1 MPHSTLHGKK
11 DFSTQEIE
19 YLSHLRFAIDQHAI
33 ISIANAA
40 GDIIDVNDK
49 FCEISGYSRDELIGK
64 NHRLLKSAE
73 HSPAFFRQMWMTIA
87 SGKVWQGEICNLNKQ
102 GQEYWVR
109 STIIPFLDENGL
121 PLQYLSIRTDITY
134 TKLAEGKLRVFR
146 RLVETTEQAIRVSD
160 AEGRIQYVNPAYER
174 LLGYRSR
181 EVLGRDFVAVGT
193 AGQQEERVAEVLKT
207 LAEGKSW
214 TGLLKLTRKDG
225 SELMSLSN
233 LCPIMDPNTGK
244 LANTFNMFVDYSAE
258 IERQQALEQAVEQA
272 NEANQAKSEFLSR
285 MSHEL
290 RTPMNAIIGFSSLME
305 MDDELSED
313 NRDNVNEIIK
323 ASRHLLQLINEVLD
337 LTRVEARKVELSIE
351 PVDCVVLVEEC
362 HSLLRPLL
370 EKSEVSL
377 KISLPEPFI
386 VRADH
391 IRLKQVLLNLIS
403 NAIKYNRRGGKVCIQ
418 GEAVETASGHFLR
431 LHVQDTGNGIA
442 PERMKELFRPFNR
455 LGAEYGEIEG
465 TGIGL
470 VITHSLVELMGGHI
484 GVESELG
491 KGSDFWIELPA
502 EVLPELVDTTVPA
515 TTLPATAEAESDK
528 QQRRYTVLYIEDNPA
543 NIKLVTQALARLPH
557 ISLFTAHTPSLG
569 LDLAHHHQPDLILL
583 DINLPGMNGYQVLA
597 ELKNRTRTA
606 SIPVIAITANAM
618 RRDIERGKQAGF
630 AEYLTKPLDISL
642 FLRTVNEF
650 LERSV

>member
-73 HSPAFFRQMWMTIA
+73 HSPAFFRQMWMTIT

-134 TKLAEGKLRVFR
+134 TKLAEGKLRVFL
-146 RLVETTEQAIRVSD
+146 RLIETTEQAIRVSD

-174 LLGYRSR
+174 LLGYCSR

-193 AGQQEERVAEVLKT
+193 APQQEEKIHEVVKT
-207 LAEGKSW
+207 LSEGKSW
-214 TGLLKLTRKDG
+214 SGLLKLMRKDG
-225 SELMSLSN
+225 SEFMSLSN
-233 LCPIMDPNTGK
+233 LGPIMDPNTGK

-258 IERQQALEQAVEQA
+258 IDRQQALERAVEEA

-290 RTPMNAIIGFSSLME
+290 RTPMNVIIGFSSLME
-305 MDDELSED
+305 MNDELSED

-337 LTRVEARKVELSIE
+337 LARVEARKVELSIE

-377 KISLPEPFI
+377 KINLPEPFI

-418 GEAVETASGHFLR
+418 SETIETTSGHFLR

-470 VITHSLVELMGGHI
+470 VITHSLVELMGGEI
-484 GVESELG
+484 GVSSELG
-491 KGSDFWIELPA
+491 KGSDFWIQLPA
-502 EVLPELVDTTVPA
+502 EVLPELQETTVA
-515 TTLPATAEAESDK
+515 AATATAPDQ

-650 LERSV
+650 LERSE

>member
-1 MPHSTLHGKK
+1 MPHSTLPGKK
-11 DFSTQEIE
+11 NFSHQEIE

-33 ISIANAA
+33 VSIANAA

-49 FCEISGYSRDELIGK
+49 FCEISGYSREELIGK

-87 SGKVWQGEICNLNKQ
+87 SGKVWQGEICNFNKQ

-109 STIIPFLDENGL
+109 STIVPFLDENGL

-134 TKLAEGKLRVFR
+134 TKLAEGRLRVFR
-146 RLVETTEQAIRVSD
+146 RLIETTEQAIRVSD

-193 AGQQEERVAEVLKT
+193 APQQEEKIHEVVKT
-207 LAEGKSW
+207 LSEGKSW
-214 TGLLKLTRKDG
+214 SGLLKLMRKDG
-225 SELMSLSN
+225 SEFMSLSN

-258 IERQQALEQAVEQA
+258 IDRQQALERAVEEA

-290 RTPMNAIIGFSSLME
+290 RTPMNAIIGFSSLIE
-305 MDDELSED
+305 MNDELSED

-377 KISLPEPFI
+377 KINLPEPFI

-418 GEAVETASGHFLR
+418 GETIETTSDHFLR

-470 VITHSLVELMGGHI
+470 VITHSLVELMGGEI
-484 GVESELG
+484 GVSSELG
-491 KGSDFWIELPA
+491 KGSDFWIQLPA
-502 EVLPELVDTTVPA
+502 EVLPELQETTA
-515 TTLPATAEAESDK
+515 ATATATAPDQ

-650 LERSV
+650 LERSE

>member
-1 MPHSTLHGKK
+1 MPHSTLPGKK
-11 DFSTQEIE
+11 NFSHQEIE

-33 ISIANAA
+33 VSIANAA

-49 FCEISGYSRDELIGK
+49 FCEISGYSREELIGK

-87 SGKVWQGEICNLNKQ
+87 SGKVWQGEICNFNKQ

-109 STIIPFLDENGL
+109 STIVPFLDENGL

-134 TKLAEGKLRVFR
+134 TKLAEGKLRVFL
-146 RLVETTEQAIRVSD
+146 RLIETTEQAIRVSD

-174 LLGYRSR
+174 LLGYCSR

-193 AGQQEERVAEVLKT
+193 APQQEEKIHEVVKT
-207 LAEGKSW
+207 LSEGKSW
-214 TGLLKLTRKDG
+214 SGLLKLMRKDG
-225 SELMSLSN
+225 SEFMSLSN
-233 LCPIMDPNTGK
+233 LGPIMDPNTGK

-258 IERQQALEQAVEQA
+258 IDRQQALERAVEEA

-290 RTPMNAIIGFSSLME
+290 RTPMNVIIGFSSLME
-305 MDDELSED
+305 MNDELSED

-337 LTRVEARKVELSIE
+337 LARVEARKVELSIE

-377 KISLPEPFI
+377 KINLPEPFI

-418 GEAVETASGHFLR
+418 GETIETTSGHFLR

-470 VITHSLVELMGGHI
+470 VITHSLVELMGGEI
-484 GVESELG
+484 GVSSELG
-491 KGSDFWIELPA
+491 KGSDFWIQLPA
-502 EVLPELVDTTVPA
+502 EVLPELQETTVA
-515 TTLPATAEAESDK
+515 AATATAPDQ

-650 LERSV
+650 LERSE